1 MWPFG
6 SKSSGTDRDD
16 DRDAQRGSTAVT
28 SADSADSATA
38 ATSAAS
44 GAPASGPDAAT
55 APAGTSDTA
64 GSAGSAGS
72 AGTADAAGASYDPVN
87 GSYGPFDGD
96 RVDYR
101 EFDFS
106 DFAKGGLDLGSMMVP
121 VPHQGEVQ
129 VEMGPQGPQMI
140 HIVTP
145 VGRVTPVAFAAPR
158 SGGLW
163 EESLESLEEG
173 MVNDGLATSRG
184 TNLWGE
190 EIIGT
195 AGNGR
200 MRVIGVDGP
209 RWMLRVTLAGPAE
222 TADEL
227 ASLAYDLISRTFVNR
242 GDAPVPAGSPLPVTI
257 PAAMAEELKRAVEQQ
272 NQQAQ
277 QAQAQQNQAQQNQAQ
292 QPAAPAGPVDHDAD
306 GPARPARRNSGTAD
320 GRMGD
325 AG

>member
-16 DRDAQRGSTAVT
+16 DRDAQRGSVSAASAASAGSVG
-28 SADSADSATA
+28 SADSAAPTSSRVDGGEGTPAAPADSAA
-38 ATSAAS
+38 
-44 GAPASGPDAAT
+44 
-55 APAGTSDTA
+55 
-64 GSAGSAGS
+64 
-72 AGTADAAGASYDPVN
+72 ASYDPVN
-87 GSYGPFDGD
+87 GGYGPFDGD

-184 TNLWGE
+184 TNPWGE

-277 QAQAQQNQAQQNQAQ
+277 QAQAQQSQAAQAAQQAPAQ
-292 QPAAPAGPVDHDAD
+292 QPAAPAAPVDHDAD
-306 GPARPARRNSGTAD
+306 GPARPARRISGTAD

>member
-16 DRDAQRGSTAVT
+16 DRDAQRGSASTA
-28 SADSADSATA
+28 SAASAAPADSAGAADSAA
-38 ATSAAS
+38 PTSS
-44 GAPASGPDAAT
+44 RVSGGEGAPAGPADSAA
-55 APAGTSDTA
+55 
-64 GSAGSAGS
+64 
-72 AGTADAAGASYDPVN
+72 ASYDPVN
-87 GSYGPFDGD
+87 GGYGPFDGD

-184 TNLWGE
+184 TNPWGE

-277 QAQAQQNQAQQNQAQ
+277 QAQAQQSQAAQAAQQAPAQ

-306 GPARPARRNSGTAD
+306 GPARPARRTSGTAD